1 MLVRIDTKNWLGNYN
16 SNVKH
21 FQDQRHLDNYLRK
34 CYSNQVGNNVIN
46 SKIIGVEILQD

>member
-21 FQDQRHLDNYLRK
+21 FQDQHHLDNYLRK
-34 CYSNQVGNNVIN
+34 CYSNEISSKVIGI
-46 SKIIGVEILQD
+46 SILQS